1 MSQANNKESTMYNKL
16 VAKLHNVRK
25 LYAKTRRDYP
35 ETARQCKINAKLIE
49 KQIAMSKAGK

>member
-1 MSQANNKESTMYNKL
+1 MYNAL
-16 VAKLHNVRK
+16 IRKLHNVRK

-49 KQIAMSKAGK
+49 KQIAAAKAGK

>member
-1 MSQANNKESTMYNKL
+1 MYNKL